1 MSDEPNSDAVDIL
14 SELENDAKNTNN
26 EPEEQVTSVPE
37 ESTNSES
44 EKILAEA
51 AAVAESQTG
60 EITKEESVIET
71 MLDYQTGLDKYF
83 GLVEIAEKYEIFKKV
98 STRYE
103 MPDGTKVF
111 EKAIIKNPEKYFTE
125 DIMKQ
130 LEEAVFQEFNYGSK
144 KGEQDVEE

>member
-60 EITKEESVIET
+60 EITKEESV
-71 MLDYQTGLDKYF
+71 K
-83 GLVEIAEKYEIFKKV
+83 VEDSNSYSKSVKQPTEESDEKVRNVIFVGGK
-98 STRYE
+98 T
-103 MPDGTKVF
+103 
-111 EKAIIKNPEKYFTE
+111 IIKNQTRLRN
-125 DIMKQ
+125 DKQ
-130 LEEAVFQEFNYGSK
+130 GSK
-144 KGEQDVEE
+144 RHGPRRTKATRNSK

>member
-60 EITKEESVIET
+60 EITKEESV
-71 MLDYQTGLDKYF
+71 K
-83 GLVEIAEKYEIFKKV
+83 VEDSNSDSKSVKQPTEESDEKLG
-98 STRYE
+98 
-103 MPDGTKVF
+103 M
-111 EKAIIKNPEKYFTE
+111 
-125 DIMKQ
+125 
-130 LEEAVFQEFNYGSK
+130 
-144 KGEQDVEE
+144 